1 MAPLIVAQTAA
12 EVPAHAAV
20 LGHVFVR
27 QLARRA
33 YPAVT
38 ASVGADV
45 ALRPGPVGEEEIFVR
60 AARSGL
66 YDHHALLFLTAFG
79 VGQKVVV
86 VGLDEL
92 VAAVCVNIFGDGR
105 GFFPARFGI
114 DPVETVGRRAE
125 FPPHAVLLAGGQIGI
140 HLEQIAARGPFV
152 DAAVYVRIA
161 VGKLLVGFVEVFL
174 DAGVNLV
181 ERFARSLGRRVGRI
195 GQGHFAPEPRLIEPV
210 KAAQQLRF
218 VDDLVAA
225 FGVHVDGR
233 HFLDDVVGPVDA
245 DEESEPCHRDEIGLF
260 VVTATGDDLMVRV
273 ADAVGSDLVAEH
285 HQVVHAASPK
295 GLVAGSLNR
304 TCVEYV
310 VYAREGQ
317 FRIRGGG
324 VEVVARNER
333 IGLLVE
339 ETGAARRR
347 RAEQERSRVF

>member
-1 MAPLIVAQTAA
+1 MLLAHVGMPCDVLAAGSDWRNLPVAEVGARCVKRHGTEVFGSVDRRVIGDVVAQTAA

-38 ASVGADV
+38 ASVGTDV
-45 ALRPGPVGEEEIFVR
+45 ALRSGPVGEEEIFVR

-125 FPPHAVLLAGGQIGI
+125 FLPYAVLLAGGQIGI

-161 VGKLLVGFVEVFL
+161 VGKLLVGF
-174 DAGVNLV
+174 
-181 ERFARSLGRRVGRI
+181 GRGLPRCRRKPCRAVR
-195 GQGHFAPEPRLIEPV
+195 AEPRPTSW
-210 KAAQQLRF
+210 AYWAGALRPRATP
-218 VDDLVAA
+218 DRA
-225 FGVHVDGR
+225 GKGR
-233 HFLDDVVGPVDA
+233 A
-245 DEESEPCHRDEIGLF
+245 
-260 VVTATGDDLMVRV
+260 
-273 ADAVGSDLVAEH
+273 
-285 HQVVHAASPK
+285 AAS
-295 GLVAGSLNR
+295 LR
-304 TCVEYV
+304 
-310 VYAREGQ
+310 
-317 FRIRGGG
+317 
-324 VEVVARNER
+324 
-333 IGLLVE
+333 
-339 ETGAARRR
+339 
-347 RAEQERSRVF
+347 